1 MQDLIDQFG
10 VERTL
15 RSIYP
20 YLKGIAFKE
29 VVYDKTLNETNPLD
43 YLTQNIDDNWYF
55 GQGNMAMIFRSV
67 NLSEKTRIIESLLEI
82 NNLKKTEIFYSDS
95 NPNIK
100 FWKGNGFK
108 IEDAEI
114 KGQSVIIITNE
125 ETFSEHNLA
134 IRDTK
139 LANVIAS
146 PKWLRGIDKIFDGNS
161 ITNENK
167 SFLNFTNTPLLFN
180 DNDIEY
186 IIIPVSS
193 YGIGKKIIDGVITN
207 NGGESNFDLINN
219 DKAKE
224 WEYFHQGKIFVI
236 GYLPQKSCI
245 RINGLPQTQQ
255 SIDKT
260 KLERGVHPLSDQ
272 INELIQGLNSPIY
285 NPAEGGV
292 PDGRFYAV
300 SEKANIIVSFFTDF
314 KKAKDKFDEIV
325 LNYNP
330 NDKSLKIKNK
340 SIKEFFEVNPEEL
353 IEFNVDT
360 KFEMQLSKG
369 NIHYRINLYPSG
381 GLTNDWNFDKTQ
393 EKPNINPE
401 SSASKRFKISEL
413 ISSKTIT
420 ESEAEIEKQKIFL
433 DQSTERKFKNINKTK
448 ARTKNFLKKNKFSR
462 LKNINFPYLKKILR
476 FLILLLM
483 VLFIYKACFYDECS
497 GNAVCYYLK
506 AQEAENNADFENAF
520 IFYKKAI
527 RVDKK
532 YIDAYSARGLLNQK
546 LEKHDKAI
554 RDFSKIIEIDESNW
568 FAFHN
573 RANSYTAQGD
583 KKYSIELKKAM
594 KDYDKSIDLNDTN
607 ENGISFF
614 NRGLLKEKIEVEACD
629 DFVYSC
635 DRSYSKGC
643 DRYNNSCYPENGE
656 FVLFNEFGKG
666 VFANNGLGKIRLDNS
681 TGTKDVVAVIRRY
694 VSGRK
699 DGPRIRAQFIRKGE
713 IIIMENIPNGTYYTQ
728 DYYGNSWIKN
738 LDPKNRFLR
747 SASFLDY
754 KSRPFRIM
762 NNAMKFTYNI
772 TGGEQGDQISE
783 DDFFN

>member
-1 MQDLIDQFG
+1 MKDIIDKFG
-10 VERTL
+10 LFRAL
-15 RSIYP
+15 LSIYP
-20 YLKGIAFKE
+20 NLKGINFKDVIYDE
-29 VVYDKTLNETNPLD
+29 VLNNTNPVL

-67 NLSEKTRIIESLLEI
+67 NPSEKNRIIESLLET
-82 NNLKKTEIFYSDS
+82 NNLKKSEIFYSDS

-108 IEDAEI
+108 IEDAQI
-114 KGQSVIIITNE
+114 KGQNVIIISNE

-134 IRDTK
+134 IKDTK
-139 LANVIAS
+139 LATVIAS
-146 PKWLRGIDKIFDGNS
+146 PKWIRGIDTIFDGNS
-161 ITNENK
+161 ITDENK
-167 SFLNFTNTPLLFN
+167 SFSKFTNTPLLFS
-180 DNDIEY
+180 DNDVEY
-186 IIIPVSS
+186 IIIPVST
-193 YGIGKKIIDGVITN
+193 YGIGKKIIDGLIAN
-207 NGGESNFDLINN
+207 NGGESNFELLNN
-219 DKAKE
+219 DKTKE
-224 WEYFHQGKIFVI
+224 WEYFHQGKIFTI
-236 GYLPQKSCI
+236 GYLPKESCI

-260 KLERGVHPLSDQ
+260 KLERGIHPLSDQ

-300 SEKANIIVSFFTDF
+300 TEKANTIISFFTDF
-314 KKAKDKFDEIV
+314 EKAKDKFDEIV
-325 LNYNP
+325 LNYNS

-353 IEFNVDT
+353 IEFNVDA
-360 KFEMQLSKG
+360 KFEMQLSKD
-369 NIHYRINLYPSG
+369 NIHYRIKLHPSG
-381 GLTNDWNFDKTQ
+381 GPTNDWNFDKTQ
-393 EKPNINPE
+393 EKLDINPE
-401 SSASKRFKISEL
+401 SSTSKRFRISEL
-413 ISSKTIT
+413 PSSKTIA
-420 ESEAEIEKQKIFL
+420 ESEAETEKQKTFL
-433 DQSTERKFKNINKTK
+433 DQSIERKIKNKKTK
-448 ARTKNFLKKNKFSR
+448 KRKNFLKKNKFSQ
-462 LKNINFPYLKKILR
+462 LKNINFPYLKKLLR

-497 GNAVCYYLK
+497 GNAVCYYMK

-532 YIDAYSARGLLNQK
+532 YIDAYSARGLLHQK
-546 LEKHDKAI
+546 LEKHSKAI

-583 KKYSIELKKAM
+583 KKYSIEYKKAM
-594 KDYDKSIDLNDTN
+594 KDYDKSIDLNSSN
-607 ENGISFF
+607 ENGVSFF
-614 NRGLLKEKIEVEACD
+614 NRGLLKEKIEIEACD

-635 DRSYSKGC
+635 DREFTDGC
-643 DRYNNSCYPENGE
+643 KRYDNICYPKNGDY
-656 FVLFNEFGKG
+656 VLFKEFGRG
-666 VFANNGLGKIRLDNS
+666 VFTNNGLGKISCNNS
-681 TGTKDVVAVIRRY
+681 RGKEDLVVVVRKYLGRRI
-694 VSGRK
+694 

-713 IIIMENIPNGTYYTQ
+713 SIIMDNIPNGTYYIQ
-728 DYYGNSWIKN
+728 SYYGDSWIKN

-747 SASFLDY
+747 YSSFTDY
-754 KSRPFRIM
+754 KSFPFSLY
-762 NNAMKFTYNI
+762 NNTMRYSFNVP
-772 TGGEQGDQISE
+772 GGDEGDQINK